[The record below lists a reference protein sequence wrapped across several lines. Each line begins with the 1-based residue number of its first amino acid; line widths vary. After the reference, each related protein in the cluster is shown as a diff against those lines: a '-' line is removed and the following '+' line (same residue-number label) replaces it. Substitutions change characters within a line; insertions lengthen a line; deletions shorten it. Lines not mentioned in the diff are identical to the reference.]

1 MSWTSNNAQ
10 PNKEVVHTH
19 HPLPVYAI
27 MAHGLGLGM
36 LFSHALHFASISS
49 GATPYLQ
56 SWILLLMATGLGLGY
71 FGNFQAWERLLDP
84 SLCKLRCFGNA

>member
-27 MAHGLGLGM
+27 MANGLGLGM

-49 GATPYLQ
+49 GYKL
-56 SWILLLMATGLGLGY
+56 
-71 FGNFQAWERLLDP
+71 NDRLIRPANVVVAKPASSGD
-84 SLCKLRCFGNA
+84 SETEVS